1 MLLTFQAP
9 KWTCQLAFWA
19 FQAMHIPICVNG
31 EVFAIDNWY
40 TDQESLLAY
49 SSLIMIAILE

>member
-1 MLLTFQAP
+1 
-9 KWTCQLAFWA
+9 
-19 FQAMHIPICVNG
+19 MHIPICVNG